1 MYSFIHSYIYVFCLH
16 RYLFKFNFEQFLPGG
31 VGGLGGGS
39 IHHWCSC
46 KWSSV

>member
-31 VGGLGGGS
+31 GAQFTTGAHVSGAL
-39 IHHWCSC
+39 CETETQ
-46 KWSSV
+46 